1 VTINNSMPSINNF
14 LKGFQDGLPGMKD
27 YQHASR
33 LYTDDNFR
41 LMPKQKFL
49 FHVVFNT
56 DETLFY
62 GGFTANESNEL
73 NMLVKQCDLPKYN
86 MSMEE
91 KIQYNKKMYN
101 PTRIAYEPV
110 NITFHD
116 DHADTVNAFWK
127 KYYEYNIADA
137 VGFNTDLQISKT
149 KDDAYLFGD
158 ARKTTKF
165 GLDTPKKRTK
175 PYLRGVEIF
184 VLHKQRFTSMTL
196 VNPVIGSFS
205 HDNLDQADGQGIM
218 NNTMQILYEAVIYK
232 AGKINKGLSSPNPNS
247 VPGFATI
254 HYDKSPSPLT
264 VLGGGT
270 NSIFGPGGIVDG
282 IGSVIKNVNDKN
294 ILGAILSA
302 SNTYNN
308 AKKIKKSDAKEE
320 LKGIAKKGVLEI
332 GKQAGTITN
341 PVAQFSVGTV
351 ALLGATA
358 IATAR
363 GTSDNKKQTDNTVIT
378 NSPVD
383 TVNFLGSDESFNL
396 VSNNENVR
404 DAIAAAIYFR
414 DIGSRKGLTIA
425 QSDVEYEGSADSTKN
440 VYTSKAITNVRKLV
454 TEGYVKITRDT
465 QDVEIATE
473 KATL

>member
-1 VTINNSMPSINNF
+1 MAINTSMPSINNF

-33 LYTDDNFR
+33 LYIDNNFK

-56 DETLFY
+56 DETLFVD
-62 GGFTANESNEL
+62 GFNTDERYQL

-91 KIQYNKKMYN
+91 KTQYNKKMYTT
-101 PTRIAYEPV
+101 TRIAYEPV

-127 KYYEYNIADA
+127 KYYEYNIADSI
-137 VGFNTDLQISKT
+137 GMNSDLTISNT
-149 KDDAYLFGD
+149 KDDYYEFGD
-158 ARKTTKF
+158 ARTTTKF
-165 GLDTPKKRTK
+165 GLDTPKRSKK
-175 PYLRGVEIF
+175 PYLKGIEIF

-205 HDNLDQADGQGIM
+205 HDNLDQADGQGVM
-218 NNTMQILYEAVIYK
+218 NNTMQILYETVIYK
-232 AGKINKGLSSPNPNS
+232 AGIVNKNN

-254 HYDKSPSPLT
+254 NYDHSPSPLSI
-264 VLGGGT
+264 LGGGT

-282 IGSVIKNVNDKN
+282 IGSVMRNVQSGN
-294 ILGAILSA
+294 ILGAILGA

-308 AKKIKKSDAKEE
+308 AKKIKKSAVKEE
-320 LKGIAKKGVLEI
+320 LKGIAKDGILEV

-341 PVAQFSVGTV
+341 PVAQFSVGAAAIV
-351 ALLGATA
+351 GASALAS
-358 IATAR
+358 AR
-363 GTSDNKKQTDNTVIT
+363 GTSDNKNQANNTVIT
-378 NSPVD
+378 NSPID
-383 TVNFLGSDESFNL
+383 TNIYFGADESFNL
-396 VSNNENVR
+396 VSNDDNVR
-404 DAIAAAIYFR
+404 DEIAAAIYFR

-425 QSDVEYEGSADSTKN
+425 QSNLEYEASSDNIKN
-440 VYTSKAITNVRKLV
+440 VYTSKAITDIRKLV
-454 TEGYVKITRDT
+454 TEGYIKIERQS

-473 KATL
+473 KATI